1 MEKLTLVQIRAKFE
15 STVHSFSYTVVFFW
29 ANNGQKSKVKVS
41 NESTAEQSIL
51 RLYSSSEKAFA
62 AAHLQKNSKLY
73 NYNETKEINSNM
85 TPILLLKFCKCI
97 INMAFQLL
105 PVALMSPLRNFPGNQ
120 EQVGWLYS
128 QAMVRFYTLV
138 VGRERAVGGS
148 SFFPVIRGGGG
159 GSKGGGRHLA
169 WFREVIFT

>member
-1 MEKLTLVQIRAKFE
+1 MDKKT
-15 STVHSFSYTVVFFW
+15 
-29 ANNGQKSKVKVS
+29 KVKGKR
-41 NESTAEQSIL
+41 NESTAKQSIL

-85 TPILLLKFCKCI
+85 TPILLLKFCKYI

-159 GSKGGGRHLA
+159 GVGGRRQTSCLVSGGH
-169 WFREVIFT
+169 FHIRERLIPL

>member
-1 MEKLTLVQIRAKFE
+1 MSQLYILLATLF
-15 STVHSFSYTVVFFW
+15 FFW
-29 ANNGQKSKVKVS
+29 ANNGQKTKVKGKR
-41 NESTAEQSIL
+41 NESTAKQSIL
-51 RLYSSSEKAFA
+51 RLYSSPEEAFA

-73 NYNETKEINSNM
+73 NYNEPKEINSNM
-85 TPILLLKFCKCI
+85 TPILLLKLCKYI
-97 INMAFQLL
+97 INMTFQLL
-105 PVALMSPLRNFPGNQ
+105 PVALMSPLRNFPGNE

-159 GSKGGGRHLA
+159 GSEGGGRHLA